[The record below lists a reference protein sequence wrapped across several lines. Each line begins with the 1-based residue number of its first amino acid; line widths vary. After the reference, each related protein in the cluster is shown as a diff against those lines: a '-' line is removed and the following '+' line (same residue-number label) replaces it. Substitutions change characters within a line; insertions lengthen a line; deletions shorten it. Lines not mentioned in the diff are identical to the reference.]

1 MKSKIFSLVGL
12 SIFIVALL
20 AVFVSAASFSIDT
33 NSLNFDK
40 NDSSQTFTITNN
52 NVTDN
57 LSIVLSSQQITDI
70 NGKNITINF
79 SLSSL
84 TIPGGNSTTIQ
95 ATTNTAE
102 NGFLF
107 GSFSKPYVIYEI
119 GNSSNNQTLTLS
131 FLNSFCSRGSANEN
145 NLRLKV
151 DINNKGQGDD
161 NDWMPLDTI
170 EVKVGLENN
179 KDLSGN
185 GDLNDVMF
193 ELGLFK
199 QGSSNNIMNDMMWIS
214 KDDEKVK
221 VGDIDEGDDKKY
233 TFKFRVDPREVKD
246 ANYVL
251 RVKAFPKRDESG
263 TCIDYSD
270 DLADFGSSDYSA
282 DIRVSKENSKE
293 KMVVVDKESYP
304 LITNAFCGEQV
315 SLPVDVYN
323 IGDEDFDNQVK
334 VTLFN
339 KILGINEDEIASG
352 DLNEGEKTNVAF
364 SFKVPKDADEKTYTL
379 LMETFYDY
387 NKDDKTYDENSDNT
401 FGALLKVEGNC
412 ISVSTASV
420 SATLVSG
427 GKAGEDLIVKAI
439 VKNTGDKISNY
450 LVNAAGYTSWASS
463 ANVNPITFTLN
474 PGESKDVLIT
484 LRAKDDASG
493 EGLFNLEVLSGNEL
507 VQTQKVSVSIEETPK
522 GFFTGGIIGNSNL
535 YFWGLGLLNVILI
548 LSIVFVV
555 VRLMRK

>member
-1 MKSKIFSLVGL
+1 MKSKIFSLLGL
-12 SIFIVALL
+12 SMFIVAMF
-20 AVFVSAASFSIDT
+20 AVFASAASFT
-33 NSLNFDK
+33 LAQNSLSFDK

-52 NVTDN
+52 NATGFLN
-57 LSIVLSSQQITDI
+57 ISLTSRQISDA

-79 SLSSL
+79 NPTSLS
-84 TIPGGNSTTIQ
+84 IPANNSSSVQ
-95 ATTNTAE
+95 ATTSSLE

-107 GSFSKPYVIYEI
+107 GSFSKTYTIYET
-119 GNSSNNQTLTLS
+119 GNPTNNQTLTLS
-131 FLNSFCSRGSANEN
+131 FLNSFCSKGSANDN
-145 NLRLKV
+145 DLKLKV

-170 EVKVGLENN
+170 EVKVELENN
-179 KDLSGN
+179 KDLNGN

-221 VGDIDEGDDKKY
+221 VGDIDESDDGKY
-233 TFKFRVDPREVKD
+233 TFRFRVDPREIKD
-246 ANYVL
+246 RNYVL

-263 TCIDYSD
+263 TCIDYSN

-282 DIRVSKENSKE
+282 EIRVSKENNKE

-304 LITNAFCGEQV
+304 LITNAFCGEQI
-315 SLPVDVYN
+315 SLPVDIYN

-339 KILGINEDEIASG
+339 KALGINKEEIASG
-352 DLNEGEKTNVAF
+352 DLNEGEKTDVAF

-401 FGALLKVEGNC
+401 FNALLKVEGNC

-420 SATLVSG
+420 SAILKSG
-427 GKAGEDLIVKAI
+427 GKAGEELVVKAI

-450 LVNAAGYTSWASS
+450 LVNAAGYASWASS
-463 ANVNPITFTLN
+463 AKIEPTIFTLN
-474 PGESKDVLIT
+474 PGESKDVSIT
-484 LRAKDDASG
+484 LNVKSDASG

-507 VQTQKVSVSIEETPK
+507 VKTQKVSVSIEENPK
-522 GFFTGGIIGNSNL
+522 GFFTGGVIGSSNL
-535 YFWGLGLLNVILI
+535 YLWGLGLLNIVLILI
-548 LSIVFVV
+548 IVFVI